1 MVEVGVSQAFAV
13 KGNQTIL
20 DNVHFQSSLDRMRK
34 IGEEKYKY
42 KNQLL
47 RVRFW
52 RCFKK
57 KFFLNF
63 LREFKNI

>member
-34 IGEEKYKY
+34 IGKEKYKY

-47 RVRFW
+47 RVRF
-52 RCFKK
+52 
-57 KFFLNF
+57 
-63 LREFKNI
+63 